1 MGPVA
6 LLKLCLIGC
15 LVLSPRLQEVQAGP
29 CPREWLSL
37 GGHCYG
43 YFGQELSWRR
53 AEAWCKA
60 ARGGGHLASLHTPEE
75 HQALA
80 AFISQSQRQQRRRQ
94 QRPRHDEEDDDDNVW
109 IGLYRRGQAW
119 SWVDGSRRRYSA
131 WDGDDGDD
139 GAAGPR
145 CAALE
150 DAAGFMSWDNES
162 CSERKPFI
170 CKYTA

>member
-1 MGPVA
+1 MGVPVLTPA
-6 LLKLCLIGC
+6 PIAG
-15 LVLSPRLQEVQAGP
+15 VQAGP

-75 HQALA
+75 HRALA
-80 AFISQSQRQQRRRQ
+80 RE
-94 QRPRHDEEDDDDNVW
+94 EEDDDDNVW
-109 IGLYRRGQAW
+109 IGLYRRVSAW

-131 WDGDDGDD
+131 WDGDDG
-139 GAAGPR
+139 AAGPH

-150 DAAGFMSWDNES
+150 DAAGFMSWDIES

-170 CKYTA
+170 CKYAA

>member
-1 MGPVA
+1 MGVPVLTPA
-6 LLKLCLIGC
+6 PIAG
-15 LVLSPRLQEVQAGP
+15 VQAGP

-75 HQALA
+75 HRALA
-80 AFISQSQRQQRRRQ
+80 RE
-94 QRPRHDEEDDDDNVW
+94 EEDDDDNVW
-109 IGLYRRGQAW
+109 IGLYRRVSAW

-131 WDGDDGDD
+131 WDGDDV
-139 GAAGPR
+139 AAGPH

-150 DAAGFMSWDNES
+150 DAAGFMSWDIES

-170 CKYTA
+170 CKYAA

>member
-1 MGPVA
+1 MGPAA
-6 LLKLCLIGC
+6 LLGLCLIGC
-15 LVLSPRLQEVQAGP
+15 LVLSPRLQGVQAGP

-75 HQALA
+75 HRALA
-80 AFISQSQRQQRRRQ
+80 AFISRSQHQQRHRHQ
-94 QRPRHDEEDDDDNVW
+94 HPQREEEDDDDNVW

-131 WDGDDGDD
+131 WDGDDG
-139 GAAGPR
+139 AAGPR

-150 DAAGFMSWDNES
+150 DAAGFMSWDIES
-162 CSERKPFI
+162 CSERKPFL
-170 CKYTA
+170 CKYAA